1 MIADEVGLGK
11 TIEAA
16 SVIKVYLSD
25 KKKKRV
31 LICVPDA
38 LTEQWKTELAF
49 KFKLFDG
56 ENINGN
62 IIDILPIS
70 CILGVILSSKII

>member
-16 SVIKVYLSD
+16 SVLKVYLSD
-25 KKKKRV
+25 KKNKKI

-38 LTEQWKTELAF
+38 LVEQWKTELAF
-49 KFKLFDG
+49 
-56 ENINGN
+56 
-62 IIDILPIS
+62 IDLLMKA
-70 CILGVILSSKII
+70 CQKRKDVL